1 MDSFLKNK
9 QNKTNT
15 STSCVLHWKN
25 PKIWSQ
31 ASWVLGKKRPVM
43 CPEDLCG
50 QLLSPRLQ
58 SPHSPSGGTS
68 NPQVETR
75 KPGLVWLVLKPL
87 LLQGSMSGSGASW
100 SPYTT
105 FSSPPGDPP
114 HTHTHTHLCERLG
127 RRAGVQGGSRTGA
140 GAEGQRLLHLQHA
153 RWAPQSW
160 CLS

>member
-15 STSCVLHWKN
+15 SMSCVLHWKT

-31 ASWVLGKKRPVM
+31 ASWVPGKKRPVM
-43 CPEDLCG
+43 CPEDPCG

-75 KPGLVWLVLKPL
+75 KPVLVWKVLKPL

-105 FSSPPGDPP
+105 FSSPPGAPPP
-114 HTHTHTHLCERLG
+114 HTHTYTPVWAPGKTCRCAG
-127 RRAGVQGGSRTGA
+127 REQDGRGGG
-140 GAEGQRLLHLQHA
+140 GQRPPRLQHA